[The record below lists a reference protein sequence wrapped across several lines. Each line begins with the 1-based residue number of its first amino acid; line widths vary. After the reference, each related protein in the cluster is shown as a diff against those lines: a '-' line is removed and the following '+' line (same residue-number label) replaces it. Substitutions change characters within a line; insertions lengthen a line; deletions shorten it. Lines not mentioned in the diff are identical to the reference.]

1 LRGASPEALFLEC
14 LPVPKGI
21 VEAARRRGHEVR
33 TFIGNSVAENSGSSQ
48 LLAEWMRRLRRVRPV
63 PRIDSTLWQSWR
75 DRGLVR
81 WRPDIYIYCG
91 AVPSSRTA
99 TRLKELGAL
108 LVQYMGI
115 SPKPLSPDD
124 PVRRGLASADVAV
137 CNSDQIEQEAEE
149 LGC

>member
-1 LRGASPEALFLEC
+1 
-14 LPVPKGI
+14 
-21 VEAARRRGHEVR
+21 
-33 TFIGNSVAENSGSSQ
+33 
-48 LLAEWMRRLRRVRPV
+48 
-63 PRIDSTLWQSWR
+63 TLWQSWR

-115 SPKPLSPDD
+115 SPQPLSPDD
-124 PVRRGLASADVAV
+124 PLRRGLASADVAV

-149 LGC
+149 LGCRHTHFVWAAYEDSHFQKLDAMPWNERPYDVGFVGEIGSAHGARRAFLAEVFERCSDLRLSLY